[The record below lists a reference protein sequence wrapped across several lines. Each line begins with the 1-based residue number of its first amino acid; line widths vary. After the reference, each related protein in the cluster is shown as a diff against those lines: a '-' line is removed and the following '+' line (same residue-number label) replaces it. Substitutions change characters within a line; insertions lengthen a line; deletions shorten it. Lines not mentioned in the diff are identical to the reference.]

1 MAIDSGMPP
10 QSSAQPGRWP
20 RLRRVLT
27 GGLVLCC
34 LWAPPA
40 AGAGQPRQS
49 LQEAPEAPAYVL
61 MAMDD
66 QAPPTEP
73 AASAPAAQAADSSQ
87 TPPSPEAAAEEEP
100 WRIQAVDFLGL
111 QNITREQALTV
122 METKPAASL
131 LFSRDPQLEASRLER
146 DCQRLARLY
155 QEFGFFEAKISF
167 HLDRDEASRKVSVT
181 FTVVEG
187 RPTQISGVEIL
198 LPEGGDAPYWRQ
210 QVQKVLAVAPGQRFS
225 LEAYERSKT
234 AITRLLNSQA
244 HPMHKLVGQV
254 RVYQAE
260 RRAQVVFQLDPGPR
274 VLFGSSRVSG
284 QEHVDSTFVLREVTY
299 VRGQPYSQEALEQS
313 QRALL
318 DTGFFSS
325 VSIVPDFEHL
335 EGEQVPLNIQVTEG
349 HRHTVRL
356 GLGWGNEDQLRVRI
370 TQVNRNVLGL
380 HDTLTFEGKISYIYY
395 GLTGRL
401 KLPYIINHDTNL
413 LVGGGVE
420 QKDNQAFV
428 NRRYF
433 VSPVLEYRL
442 QGKWLTYFGYNA
454 EIDRMRELKTQVP
467 NPDQE
472 KQQHRIF
479 SVPLG
484 LRYDSRDS
492 ILDAKKG
499 LYLNV
504 EMETASEAFGSD
516 LAFLRPVAEL
526 RHVMPLPLLKNWYLA
541 SRAKAGAVFNT
552 TGLDRAPMIRRFFLG
567 GADSVRG
574 YPYQGLGPLDSAGK
588 PLGGEAMVEGS
599 VEARFPLWGDLG
611 GVVFVDMGNAYESL
625 NSDVGKLRFT
635 SGAGLRYNTP
645 VGPLRLDFGYQL
657 NPPADTDMDRYEVYL
672 SVGQAF

>member
-1 MAIDSGMPP
+1 M
-10 QSSAQPGRWP
+10 
-20 RLRRVLT
+20 
-27 GGLVLCC
+27 C
-34 LWAPPA
+34 LGAAAP
-40 AGAGQPRQS
+40 AGAGQYHESPEDTLEAQPPVLLAWAEEPQAATPPAAAS
-49 LQEAPEAPAYVL
+49 SPQAFAPEA
-61 MAMDD
+61 
-66 QAPPTEP
+66 T
-73 AASAPAAQAADSSQ
+73 
-87 TPPSPEAAAEEEP
+87 AAEEEP
-100 WRIQAVDFLGL
+100 WRIQAVAILGL
-111 QNITREQALTV
+111 ENITREQALEV

-131 LFSRDPQLEASRLER
+131 LFSRDPELEASRLER
-146 DCQRLARLY
+146 DCARLARLY
-155 QEFGFFEAKISF
+155 QEFGFFEAKVKF
-167 HLDRDEASRKVSVT
+167 RLERDESSRKVSVT
-181 FTVVEG
+181 FTVQEG
-187 RPTQISGVEIL
+187 RPTLVSAVDLL
-198 LPEGGDAPYWRQ
+198 LPEDALTTYWRE
-210 QVQKVLAVAPGQRFS
+210 QVQTVLTVAQGQRFN
-225 LEAYERSKT
+225 LEAYQQSKT
-234 AITRLLNSQA
+234 AIARLMNSQA

-260 RRAQVVFQLDPGPR
+260 QRAQVVFKLDPGPR
-274 VLFGSSRVSG
+274 LLFGNSTVSG
-284 QEHVDSTFVLREVTY
+284 REHVDQSFILREVTY
-299 VRGQPYSQEALEQS
+299 ARGQSFSQEALEQS

-325 VSIVPDFEHL
+325 VSILPDFEHL
-335 EGEQVPLNIQVTEG
+335 DGDQVPLIIKVTEG
-349 HRHTVRL
+349 NQHTVRL
-356 GLGWGNEDQLRVRI
+356 GLGWGNEDQFRVRI
-370 TQVNRNVLGL
+370 TQVNRNMLGL

-413 LVGGGVE
+413 LLGGGVE
-420 QKDNQAFV
+420 QKDNQAFI

-442 QGKWLTYFGYNA
+442 GGKWFSYLGYNA
-454 EIDRMRELKTQVP
+454 ELDRMRELKTKVP

-472 KQQHRIF
+472 KQQQRIF

-492 ILDAKKG
+492 ILDPKKG
-499 LYLNV
+499 LYLNI
-504 EMETASEAFGSD
+504 ELETANEVLGSD
-516 LAFLRPVAEL
+516 LAFLRPVAEA
-526 RHVMPLPLLKNWYLA
+526 RHVMPLPLFKDWYLA
-541 SRAKAGAVFNT
+541 SRAKIGAIFNT

-588 PLGGEAMVEGS
+588 PLGGEGMVEGS
-599 VEARFPLWGDLG
+599 VETRFPIWGDLG